1 MAEKTLTRPSL
12 KKQAPVAS
20 KSTMNLAFHESN
32 FRLSR
37 VLPVILVVVII
48 AALFAKFGFIDMIS
62 KKTAAY
68 AELGQKQEQM
78 QSISAK
84 LAEYDELAAEYG
96 RYSYGW
102 LTEDEA
108 ALVDRM
114 AVLTIIEKTIDA
126 DATVQDLAINKN
138 VLIVNISGITL
149 ENTSALV
156 NKLEDDP
163 LVKSVSVYTAV
174 ADDETME
181 AQVSMT
187 IILEKEAEVNE

>member
-1 MAEKTLTRPSL
+1 MAEKTLTKPSL
-12 KKQAPVAS
+12 KKQAPAAS
-20 KSTMNLAFHESN
+20 KSTMNLAFHESS

-37 VLPVILVVVII
+37 VLPVILIIVII

-78 QSISAK
+78 QSISTK

-126 DATVQDLAINKN
+126 DATVQDMAVNKN

-156 NKLEDDP
+156 NKLENDP
-163 LVKSVSVYTAV
+163 LVKNVSVYTAV

>member
-1 MAEKTLTRPSL
+1 
-12 KKQAPVAS
+12 
-20 KSTMNLAFHESN
+20 
-32 FRLSR
+32 
-37 VLPVILVVVII
+37 
-48 AALFAKFGFIDMIS
+48 
-62 KKTAAY
+62 
-68 AELGQKQEQM
+68 
-78 QSISAK
+78 
-84 LAEYDELAAEYG
+84 
-96 RYSYGW
+96 
-102 LTEDEA
+102 
-108 ALVDRM
+108 M